1 MNIRELLF
9 DPEVDQVALVEDC
22 GSNYL
27 GFAKPSGEDI
37 DLEAISSKKGSLCGG
52 GINHIKF
59 IGDVENKVSI
69 GSTGVFN
76 SRDLFKDSVPYYK
89 NDELSSLE
97 VIPSYHFIREL
108 RRQLSGDIAPGTS
121 NFSPVEEVFYTDYNE
136 YVDGIVKDG
145 ETLVA
150 VMALDKWLVDE
161 LTGTLHPALDRSYTD
176 THPWMKLG
184 ERA

>member
-9 DPEVDQVALVEDC
+9 DPNIDQVALVEDC

-27 GFAKPSGEDI
+27 GFAKPGGEAT

-52 GINHIKF
+52 GVNHIKF

-76 SRDLFKDSVPYYK
+76 SRDLFKDSLPYYK
-89 NDELSSLE
+89 NDELTALE

-108 RRQLSGDIAPGTS
+108 RRQLSGIIETGTS
-121 NFSPVEEVFYTDYNE
+121 GFGPIEEVFYKDYIE
-136 YVDGIVKDG
+136 HVDGDTKYD
-145 ETLVA
+145 ETLIA
-150 VMALDKWLVDE
+150 VLALDKWLVDE
-161 LTGTLHPALDRSYTD
+161 VTGTLHPAIDREYTD